1 MDSNAQVFVHDTAYQ
16 VKYSVM
22 QNLMKTVAK
31 EKTIAIQKLSTLR
44 DAFAQ
49 LNARLIA
56 NRMKSDVTLNIPMD
70 VPNVIIVFLQNTR
83 MALGKYV
90 PVFVK

>member
-1 MDSNAQVFVHDTAYQ
+1 MDSNAQVFVRDTAYQ
-16 VKYSVM
+16 VKYSAM

-31 EKTIAIQKLSTLR
+31 EKTTAIQKLSTLR

-49 LNARLIA
+49 LNAKLIA
-56 NRMKSDVTLNIPMD
+56 NRMKFDVTLNFPMD
-70 VPNVIIVFLQNTR
+70 VPNVIIVFLQNTP
-83 MALGKYV
+83 MVLGKYV